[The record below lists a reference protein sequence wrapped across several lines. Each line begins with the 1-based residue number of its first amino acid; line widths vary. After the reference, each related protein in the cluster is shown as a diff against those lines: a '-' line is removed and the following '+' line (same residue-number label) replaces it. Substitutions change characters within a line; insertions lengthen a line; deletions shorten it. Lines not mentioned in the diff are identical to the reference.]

1 VDEPQQEPQKD
12 AQVGVNQRF
21 AIGSSTFLYW
31 LSYTTLRP
39 LMAPYLVGLGAR
51 LPVVGFAIGIQAV
64 PGLLMSIPL
73 GHVTDRYGARAPI
86 GLGGA
91 GMALGVAIL
100 FAVPSVAGVV
110 GGQLVFGAGAIAT
123 WVGIQAGLV
132 ALTKGPGEQLRLER
146 VRNISRN
153 SLFMAGGQVLGPTVG
168 GLLTDRYGIRAAFG
182 LVIAATLAVAVTAR
196 FLDGPRRSALTSE
209 PPPAVP
215 TDDAVSVPSATD
227 DAPSA
232 ASEEPPRS
240 GGSTDFKE
248 GVAEILRSRGV
259 VVAMLA
265 SFLALFLLDI
275 RTSFHPVY
283 LDSIDFSSTEIGIV
297 LSVGAACM
305 FIGRPLLPVLS
316 RHLRDRTIL
325 LIVIGIGA
333 WAIGSV
339 VFTTSF
345 AVILLLSLV
354 AGTTLG
360 LSQPFTLMLIAE
372 YAPSNRG
379 GLGVG
384 FRMVANRSAHLL
396 APIAL
401 GSLIGLLGI
410 VWGFMSVT
418 VGVTLIGLWCA
429 ALMTGLEG
437 EPGSV
442 RPRR

>member
-1 VDEPQQEPQKD
+1 VEEAQHEPPQD

-153 SLFMAGGQVLGPTVG
+153 SLFMAAGQVLGPTVG

-182 LVIAATLAVAVTAR
+182 LVIGATLAVALTAR
-196 FLDGPRRSALTSE
+196 FLDGPPSRARASE
-209 PPPAVP
+209 PPPASPADEVVTGP
-215 TDDAVSVPSATD
+215 AAAATPP
-227 DAPSA
+227 ATQEA
-232 ASEEPPRS
+232 PPRS
-240 GGSTDFKE
+240 GGSTDFKD

-305 FIGRPLLPVLS
+305 FIARPLLPVLS